1 MGSALPNVDYGSA
14 TATRLSQAENCK
26 DSDLRDILPFGF
38 GIHHAG
44 MSRADRTLVEDLFAD
59 GHVQV
64 RWGVWG
70 GVWWEVMWCGS
81 VAGSG
86 WVGCKY
92 QPKLNQ
98 TKPT

>member
-1 MGSALPNVDYGSA
+1 MEEPFEPEVEAWRAACEGRGKTL
-14 TATRLSQAENCK
+14 TRYTSRAAARLTVCPSPPPQAENCK

-64 RWGVWG
+64 GVG
-70 GVWWEVMWCGS
+70 ATV
-81 VAGSG
+81 
-86 WVGCKY
+86 
-92 QPKLNQ
+92 
-98 TKPT
+98 